1 MVWLN
6 YRAFWKLGFGSQH
19 IIFRLGIRGVP
30 TVKCGLAYLRRKNQ
44 NLVYGCHAS
53 GFHYNQLYWRL
64 AMAVLAGCLPG
75 SVAYTV
81 LIFIMDN
88 NHV

>member
-1 MVWLN
+1 L
-6 YRAFWKLGFGSQH
+6 AQLQGFWEAWFGSQH
-19 IIFRLGIRGVP
+19 IIFRLGIRGVL
-30 TVKCGLAYLRRKNQ
+30 TVKCSLAYLRHQNQ
-44 NLVYGCHAS
+44 NLVYGGHAS
-53 GFHYNQLYWRL
+53 GFHYNQLYWRM